1 MDRQLRQ
8 KYNINLVA
16 VKRSKPE
23 KGGKGEKDIINVPM
37 PSTIIYADDILMV
50 AGSEQ
55 DLAQVP
61 QE

>member
-1 MDRQLRQ
+1 MDLQLRQ

-16 VKRSKPE
+16 VKRAEENIDK
-23 KGGKGEKDIINVPM
+23 KNKDIINVPM
-37 PSTIIYADDILMV
+37 PNTVVYAGDVLMV

-55 DLAQVP
+55 DLTQLP